1 MSTIKTTRFS
11 ATHPSRWDQLEIE
24 LQRLDQLAPR
34 PELEGL
40 RRVFYDIGIS
50 DTHRKLNKPFWMA

>member
-1 MSTIKTTRFS
+1 L
-11 ATHPSRWDQLEIE
+11 DQLEIE
-24 LQRLDQLAPR
+24 LQRLDQLASR